1 MTNISLSISLEDF
14 TLALN
19 RDVRKKEQTFNE
31 EKQTSIVIDEKSIEK
46 NEEHDDANLKLV
58 D

>member
-1 MTNISLSISLEDF
+1 
-14 TLALN
+14 
-19 RDVRKKEQTFNE
+19 VRKKEQTFNE

>member
-19 RDVRKKEQTFNE
+19 RDVRKKEQAFNE